1 MNIQD
6 VIENHP
12 SIVQG
17 LKDGMLKSMFT
28 KQKFLEEKYNPIE
41 KATGALVPDL
51 PLDIHTFHGQERAR
65 MLIYRITEELY
76 EAGNCLRN
84 KAWKR
89 SQVPCDKDHFLEE
102 LADAVHFVIQLF
114 LELGLEAEDVFK
126 LYFRKS
132 IVNEF
137 RQQSKY

>member
-1 MNIQD
+1 
-6 VIENHP
+6 
-12 SIVQG
+12 
-17 LKDGMLKSMFT
+17 MFT